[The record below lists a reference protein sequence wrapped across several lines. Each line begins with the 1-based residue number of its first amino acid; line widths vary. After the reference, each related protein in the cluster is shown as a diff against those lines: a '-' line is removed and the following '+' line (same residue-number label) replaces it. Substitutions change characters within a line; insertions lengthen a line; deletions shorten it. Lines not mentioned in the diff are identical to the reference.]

1 MPSMSAGAW
10 MGSLAQTDHNQV
22 IVSCTLEKWERARG
36 YVLSMQ
42 ETIAQGS
49 TFHHKTLEQQRGF
62 FVYVARTYPSLVPY
76 LKGIHLTLDSWR
88 LGHDSEGWK
97 EARQVIS
104 HLGEACP
111 ADSPQTPEF
120 FPPVPRLASDIEGLL
135 TLLAADTPPLRVVR
149 AKEVVTAYYGFGD
162 ASGAGFGD
170 TLLTP
175 NGIVYQGGLWGDDLH
190 AQSSNY
196 RELFNLTEAMEAH
209 IADLHFPHL
218 QHLVETFEE
227 TARSGLWMS
236 AEVFLFTDNA
246 VAEWAYYKGTSS
258 NKALF
263 ELVLRLRKL
272 EISSSIHLHLI
283 HVSGLR
289 MQAQGTDHLSRGILH
304 LGVFRGAKMSDF
316 IPLHLSALDQS
327 QGIIPW
333 CTSWCPSGHTLATL
347 SPSDWYYKG
356 HGLVGGRRNLDGV
369 WQPSDIGDSP
379 VCFLW
384 TPPPA
389 AAGAAV
395 EQLAFSRLKRPQLL
409 HIFVCPHLMT
419 HIWRK
424 RLFKTV
430 DFTFALPAGHR
441 ANLWPAPMFKPL
453 IVGVCLPFLPSHPW
467 SRRATSSVLA
477 VAGQLSGLRTAPQR
491 DERAVLWQLWLS
503 PGGREV
509 CLRVWCGDCYTSH
522 PLDKFHVNTPVD
534 EAGYEWLVKDSD
546 AQRFR
551 VGHNGDHL
559 ITPFQCDWCLFRL
572 LTG

>member
-1 MPSMSAGAW
+1 
-10 MGSLAQTDHNQV
+10 
-22 IVSCTLEKWERARG
+22 
-36 YVLSMQ
+36 MQ

-149 AKEVVTAYYGFGD
+149 AKEVVTVYYGFGD

-246 VAEWAYYKGTSS
+246 VAELAYYKGTSS

-304 LGVFRGAKMSDF
+304 LGVFHGAKMSDF

-409 HIFVCPHLMT
+409 HIFVCPHL
-419 HIWRK
+419 I
-424 RLFKTV
+424 
-430 DFTFALPAGHR
+430 
-441 ANLWPAPMFKPL
+441 
-453 IVGVCLPFLPSHPW
+453 
-467 SRRATSSVLA
+467 RATSSVLA

-491 DERAVLWQLWLS
+491 DERAVLRQLWLS